1 MNQWIGMGRL
11 TKDPEVRYSSG
22 EKSIA
27 VARYTLAVEETRKKS
42 DGTRDASFIPCVA
55 FDKLGE
61 FAEKYLH
68 KGMKILVSGRIK
80 TGSYTNKN
88 GEKVYTTEIFVESQ
102 EFAES
107 RQANNQA
114 QPQNQGYQ
122 YQQTP
127 APQMGYQMPQQP
139 MPNPQYTPVQ
149 QTVTQPQ
156 MNQASYG
163 YQMPQQPIPQAP
175 PQMTNEQWMNIPD
188 NIQDGGLPF
197 N

>member
-11 TKDPEVRYSSG
+11 TKEPEVRYSSG

-107 RQANNQA
+107 RQSNNQA

-122 YQQTP
+122 YQQN
-127 APQMGYQMPQQP
+127 AVPQTQGYLYQNQP
-139 MPNPQYTPVQ
+139 MQNPQYAPVQ

-156 MNQASYG
+156 MNQNYG
-163 YQMPQQPIPQAP
+163 YQMPQNPVPTAP
-175 PQMTNEQWMNIPD
+175 PQMTNEQFMQIPPNVD
-188 NIQDGGLPF
+188 DGSLPF

>member
-11 TKDPEVRYSSG
+11 TKEPEVRYSSG

-107 RQANNQA
+107 RQANNQS
-114 QPQNQGYQ
+114 QSQNQGYQ
-122 YQQTP
+122 YQQT
-127 APQMGYQMPQQP
+127 ATPQSQGYQYQNQP
-139 MPNPQYTPVQ
+139 MPNPQYAPVQ
-149 QTVTQPQ
+149 QTVTQAVP
-156 MNQASYG
+156 NQNYG
-163 YQMPQQPIPQAP
+163 YQMPQNPVPTAP
-175 PQMTNEQWMNIPD
+175 PMTNEQFMQIPQGAD
-188 NIQDGGLPF
+188 DVGLPF

>member
-11 TKDPEVRYSSG
+11 TKEPEVRYSSG

-122 YQQTP
+122 YQQTA
-127 APQMGYQMPQQP
+127 APQTQGYQYQNQP
-139 MPNPQYTPVQ
+139 MPNPQYAPVQ

-156 MNQASYG
+156 TNQNYG
-163 YQMPQQPIPQAP
+163 YQMPQNPVPTAP
-175 PQMTNEQWMNIPD
+175 PQMNNEQFMQIPD
-188 NIQDGGLPF
+188 SVTSDSLPF

>member
-27 VARYTLAVEETRKKS
+27 IARYTLAVEETRKKN
-42 DGTRDASFIPCVA
+42 DGTKDTNFIPCVA

-61 FAEKYLH
+61 FAGKYLH
-68 KGMKILVSGRIK
+68 KGTKILVSGRIK
-80 TGSYTNKN
+80 TGSYTNKD
-88 GEKVYTTEIFVESQ
+88 GQKVYTTEIYVESQ

-107 RQANNQA
+107 KQSGA
-114 QPQNQGYQ
+114 QTQTQNQGYQ
-122 YQQTP
+122 YQQ
-127 APQMGYQMPQQP
+127 
-139 MPNPQYTPVQ
+139 MPNPQYAPVQ

-156 MNQASYG
+156 MNQNYG
-163 YQMPQQPIPQAP
+163 YQMPQNPVPTAP
-175 PQMTNEQWMNIPD
+175 PMTNEQFMQIPQGAD
-188 NIQDGGLPF
+188 DVGLPF